1 MIISYIH
8 LNQLS
13 MVKNDRLL
21 KHFYDKIVTFI
32 ENVDKMEYNIYYT
45 TFDTEEERLY
55 VKYDNQKKQYVEYVI
70 FEKNVKTNH
79 LRVFLSN
86 AIYI

>member
-1 MIISYIH
+1 
-8 LNQLS
+8 